1 MIEDNSSTDL
11 DQSFAE
17 PYSYNRT
24 LVTVPGI
31 PRPVSNLACI
41 NQSVIEFVRHQ
52 FVPRDDD
59 VWLAT
64 YPKAG
69 TTWMQ
74 NILSYILY
82 NEPNSPD
89 GICVGLTPDENIVW
103 FEAQCI
109 PGGSGATGG
118 DPVAL
123 TAHAQATLDRVNAN
137 PKRRCF
143 KSHSPLGILE
153 PLITSQGKVIHVARN
168 PRDISVSMWHHTR
181 SKSFGYE
188 GPFDHFVRKLYLPG
202 NVESDSWWDFVIPY
216 CAATKR
222 WEAYNSESNRN
233 SDGSDLS
240 VPAPPPASPSSAP
253 APSLP
258 SPPKKNYTQIMTVWY
273 EEIKE
278 SPVEMILR
286 VAEFLNCSLTRSD
299 AERIAQCCSLE
310 VMREAEQSSGLK
322 LSTRVVLGK
331 KAGEGEEGGSGT
343 TTEVCGNQIREG
355 KVGGWKKYFTE
366 DLLEEFNA
374 HHQSEC
380 QRYQVEEKGILPS
393 WIIHPTV

>member
-1 MIEDNSSTDL
+1 M

-17 PYSYNRT
+17 PYHYHRA
-24 LVTVPGI
+24 LITVPGI
-31 PRPVSNLACI
+31 PRPVSNVACI
-41 NQSVIEFVRHQ
+41 NQSVIEFVRQH
-52 FVPRDDD
+52 FIPRNDD

-118 DPVAL
+118 DPAEL
-123 TAHAQATLDRVNAN
+123 TAHAHATLDRVNGN
-137 PKRRCF
+137 PRRRCF

-188 GPFDHFVRKLYLPG
+188 GPFEHFVRKLYLPG
-202 NVESDSWWDFVIPY
+202 HVESGSWWDFVIPY
-216 CAATKR
+216 CIATKR
-222 WEAYNSESNRN
+222 YETYRSDSESETISVS
-233 SDGSDLS
+233 SD
-240 VPAPPPASPSSAP
+240 
-253 APSLP
+253 PSLP
-258 SPPKKNYTQIMTVWY
+258 SLPLTKNYTQVMTVWY
-273 EEIKE
+273 EDLKE
-278 SPVEMILR
+278 NPVEVIIR
-286 VAEFLNCSLTRSD
+286 VSEFLNCPLPRTD

-310 VMREAEQSSGLK
+310 AMREAEQSSGLK
-322 LSTRVVLGK
+322 LSTRVVLGTK
-331 KAGEGEEGGSGT
+331 ISEEEGAGSA
-343 TTEVCGNQIREG
+343 TEVCGNQIREG
-355 KVGGWKKYFTE
+355 KVGGWRKYFTD
-366 DLLEEFNA
+366 DLLKEFVA
-374 HHQSEC
+374 HHTQEC
-380 QRYQVEEKGILPS
+380 DRYHAEEKGILPS
-393 WIIHPTV
+393 WILQSTTSP

>member
-1 MIEDNSSTDL
+1 MIENHDPTEM

-17 PYSYNRT
+17 PYRYNRA

-31 PRPVSNLACI
+31 PRAVSNVACI
-41 NQSVIEFVRHQ
+41 NQSVIEFVRQQ

-118 DPVAL
+118 DPADL
-123 TAHAQATLDRVNAN
+123 TAHAQATLDRVNGN
-137 PKRRCF
+137 PRRRCF

-153 PLITSQGKVIHVARN
+153 PLMTSQGKVIHVARN

-202 NVESDSWWDFVIPY
+202 HVESGGWWDFVIPY
-216 CAATKR
+216 CMATKR
-222 WEAYNSESNRN
+222 WETYRCQSANETDP
-233 SDGSDLS
+233 SDATST
-240 VPAPPPASPSSAP
+240 PPPASSSCP
-253 APSLP
+253 APVPLP
-258 SPPKKNYTQIMTVWY
+258 LKKNYTQVMTVWY
-273 EEIKE
+273 EDIKA
-278 SPVEMILR
+278 SPVEIILR
-286 VAEFLNCSLTRSD
+286 VAEFLNCSLTRPD

-310 VMREAEQSSGLK
+310 AMREAEQSSGLK
-322 LSTRVVLGK
+322 LSTRVVLGT
-331 KAGEGEEGGSGT
+331 KATEEGGAGSA
-343 TTEVCGNQIREG
+343 TEVCGNQIREG
-355 KVGGWKKYFTE
+355 KVGGWRKYFTA

-374 HHQSEC
+374 HHDREC
-380 QRYQVEEKGILPS
+380 QRYQAEEKGILPS
-393 WIIHPTV
+393 WILHPTD